1 MKRKKNRGLEFLWGT
16 SVFLLLCSIPVFAF
30 PKGFLELQLNQ
41 FHNSFFDIMFLGLTQ
56 LGDGIIFVPF
66 VILFL
71 FWKTS
76 FSIFLILCGLFNTV
90 LVSFGKKLL
99 FPGFPRPAEF
109 FKEVDFYQVPG
120 VNLYHWNSFPSGHT
134 TTAFSICF
142 AFSIIF
148 SKHPKIQRL
157 MLILAIG
164 IGLSRVYLMQHFFG
178 DIWMGAALGLVSTL
192 AAREVTL
199 RYFSD
204 KKLKKPF
211 LKTKPVSILSLR
223 KRIILLQRL
232 AG

>member
-1 MKRKKNRGLEFLWGT
+1 
-16 SVFLLLCSIPVFAF
+16 
-30 PKGFLELQLNQ
+30 
-41 FHNSFFDIMFLGLTQ
+41 
-56 LGDGIIFVPF
+56 
-66 VILFL
+66 
-71 FWKTS
+71 
-76 FSIFLILCGLFNTV
+76 
-90 LVSFGKKLL
+90 
-99 FPGFPRPAEF
+99 
-109 FKEVDFYQVPG
+109 
-120 VNLYHWNSFPSGHT
+120 
-134 TTAFSICF
+134 
-142 AFSIIF
+142 
-148 SKHPKIQRL
+148 

-223 KRIILLQRL
+223 KRIILQQRL